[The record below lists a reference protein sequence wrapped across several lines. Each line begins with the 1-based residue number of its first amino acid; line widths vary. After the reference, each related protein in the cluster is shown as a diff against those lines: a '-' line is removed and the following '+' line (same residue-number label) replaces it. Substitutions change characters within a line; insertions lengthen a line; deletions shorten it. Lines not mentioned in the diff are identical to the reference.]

1 MWLGNSIELCEK
13 FHKGR
18 VDCVITDPP
27 FGVDN
32 LSNQSTTPE
41 GKKWARK
48 IAGDSDPEE
57 ALSLFKEV
65 MNVLLPRTA
74 DTSDA
79 YVFTSYQVLREWL
92 TMLDSFMPDYGFHRN
107 AVLVWEKDGPGMG
120 DLECPWGMGSEF
132 IMFFQRG
139 RPEKK
144 TKRRN
149 SVLHVPQLRPNQLI
163 HPHEK
168 PTALLELL
176 VKASTHEGDFLVDP
190 FGGSGSLV
198 RAARHCN
205 RNAVA
210 IELDELNYEKACQK
224 LDGEEES
231 VF

>member
-1 MWLGNSIELCEK
+1 M
-13 FHKGR
+13 
-18 VDCVITDPP
+18 
-27 FGVDN
+27 DN
-32 LSNQSTTPE
+32 LSNQSVTPH
-41 GKKWARK
+41 GKKHARK

-57 ALSLFKEV
+57 AISLFQEV
-65 MNVLLPRTA
+65 MNVLLPKTA
-74 DTSDA
+74 ETSDA
-79 YVFTSYQVLREWL
+79 YVFTSYQVLSNWL
-92 TMLDSFMPDYGFHRN
+92 QMLDAFMPDFGFHRN
-107 AVLVWEKDGPGMG
+107 AILVWEKDGPGMG

-168 PTALLELL
+168 PTTLLEML
-176 VKASTHEGDFLVDP
+176 VKASTREGDFLVDP

-198 RAARHCN
+198 RAARQCN

-210 IELDELNYEKACQK
+210 IELDELNYEKAKAK